1 MHLYERVKDF
11 AVRAGTI
18 LLAASIVIWFL
29 QSFDFH
35 LNMLSP
41 EQTGSSMLASIG
53 KAIAPI
59 FSPLGFGFWQAS
71 VALVAGL
78 VAKEAVV
85 GTLTILYLPTGM
97 EMTAVLQEVFATPV
111 AALSFMVFV
120 LLYMPC
126 VAAFSAMRREMNS
139 WKWAI
144 GTVAFQTGVA
154 RVASFIVYQFG
165 TLAFNI
171 AGLF

>member
-1 MHLYERVKDF
+1 MLPPDQT
-11 AVRAGTI
+11 GDSI
-18 LLAASIVIWFL
+18 LAA
-29 QSFDFH
+29 
-35 LNMLSP
+35 
-41 EQTGSSMLASIG
+41 IG
-53 KAIAPI
+53 KTIAPV
-59 FSPLGFGFWQAS
+59 FAPLGFGFWQAS
-71 VALVAGL
+71 VALVSGF

-154 RVASFIVYQFG
+154 WVASFIVYQFG